1 MHAWRVQMENNH
13 LLSFEEEEELQKQ
26 IISLLLQ
33 GAERPIKQKINFQK
47 ELFLLT
53 RAFPK
58 LQRVFDFVPHKYGPY
73 SDSAEYV
80 VENNVDLFAFDS
92 RGLHLTEEGIEY
104 SKEVLEEI
112 DPLKKEQF
120 TKSVRFIRDIYDKL
134 NTDEFM
140 FLIYST
146 YGFTDKSEKFEEL
159 MSNKKQLSKR
169 LYDKNVITHQR
180 YEELS
185 GD

>member
-1 MHAWRVQMENNH
+1 M
-13 LLSFEEEEELQKQ
+13 LSFEEEEELQKQ
-26 IISLLLQ
+26 IISLLLS
-33 GAERPIKQKINFQK
+33 GAKRPIKQKINFQK

-58 LQRVFDFVPHKYGPY
+58 LQSIFNFVSHKYGPY

-80 VENNVDLFAFDS
+80 VDNYADLFMSDS
-92 RGLHLTEEGIEY
+92 SGLYLTEEGINY
-104 SKEVLEEI
+104 SRKIGEEI
-112 DPLKKEQF
+112 DPIKKDQLI
-120 TKSVRFIRDIYDKL
+120 KSVHLIRDAYDQL

-159 MSNKKQLSKR
+159 MSKKKQLSKR
-169 LYDKNVITHQR
+169 LYDKKVITHQR
-180 YEELS
+180 YKELS